1 MGCWLFSFGFPW
13 DAPFFGRS
21 FRDVEGNN
29 TVRVPNPALSADL
42 LELTDFTLELET
54 LGAKPPPSPQR
65 VPPHKMGSLRSFHP
79 LGRIRTR
86 CLLLA
91 GKTICFALRLPP
103 QHKSHAAS
111 TMILQCVLQPKIAK
125 HHVAAMCRYAKHI
138 EAAITV
144 RTTPSPGRT
153 QPAPA
158 THTSCPFTRK
168 STMFRA
174 AASSPTQVPCNIH
187 AASTMILQC
196 VLQPKIAKHHVAAM
210 CRYAKHIEA
219 AITVRTTPSPGRTQP
234 APASHT
240 SCPFTRKS
248 TMFRAAASSPTQV
261 PCNIHAAS
269 TMILQCVLQPKI
281 PKHHATAMCTK
292 KKNVSRCGFLSNTSP
307 MQHSCSQYNDITMRF
322 ATKKSKTQCNCNGQ
336 THAKHIE
343 AAITVQQHFFSGL

>member
-42 LELTDFTLELET
+42 LELTDFTLQLET

-158 THTSCPFTRK
+158 
-168 STMFRA
+168 
-174 AASSPTQVPCNIH
+174 
-187 AASTMILQC
+187 
-196 VLQPKIAKHHVAAM
+196 
-210 CRYAKHIEA
+210 
-219 AITVRTTPSPGRTQP
+219 
-234 APASHT
+234 SHT

-281 PKHHATAMCTK
+281 PKHHVTAMCTK
-292 KKNVSRCGFLSNTSP
+292 KQNVSRCGFLSNTSP